1 MAEISGTA
9 DPSSGRWTVTT
20 SSRGSIKAKKAI
32 FATNAYTSA
41 LLPQYKGK
49 IVPVR
54 GMCSRIMTPKDK
66 PSPYLPNTYSLRW
79 SPTIFDYLIPRPDGS
94 IIVGGARA
102 EYLPELSNWYNVVD
116 DSELIEPAKN
126 YFDGYMQRHF
136 RGWEDSGAYTDRV
149 WTGG

>member
-1 MAEISGTA
+1 
-9 DPSSGRWTVTT
+9 
-20 SSRGSIKAKKAI
+20 
-32 FATNAYTSA
+32 
-41 LLPQYKGK
+41 
-49 IVPVR
+49 
-54 GMCSRIMTPKDK
+54 MTPKDK